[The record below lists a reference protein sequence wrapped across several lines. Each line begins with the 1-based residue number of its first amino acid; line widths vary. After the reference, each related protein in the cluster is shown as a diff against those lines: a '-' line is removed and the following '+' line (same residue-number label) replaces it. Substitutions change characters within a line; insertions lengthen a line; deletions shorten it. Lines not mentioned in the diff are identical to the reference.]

1 MNEDDIRVPVYVIT
15 GFLESGKTTFINN
28 TIQQDYFRIDDPT
41 LLINCEEGE
50 VEYNKNT
57 LLNCGTLYAEV
68 EEQENMTLETLQA
81 FDRQFK
87 PDRVLIEYNPLW
99 SVKALEEMKMP
110 EGWGIVQEI
119 VVVDGSTFDIYINN
133 MKSIFTE
140 MTMNADTVLYN
151 RCKEDQPLATY
162 RRSIKVVN
170 PACMVVFEDEEG
182 QPLDL
187 FGSDVPY
194 DLDADPIEIDDID
207 FGIFYV
213 DLRDNP
219 DDYKGKTVHF
229 KGQVLKSRNRLA
241 NYFVPGRM
249 AMTCCADDT
258 QFIGYVCESK
268 FARKLK
274 MGAWVDITATVE
286 WKFMEAYGEEGPV
299 FIAKEIKSANAPEQE
314 MVYFN

>member
-1 MNEDDIRVPVYVIT
+1 MNEDEIRVPVYVIT
-15 GFLESGKTTFINN
+15 GFLESGKTSFIQN
-28 TIQQDYFRIDDPT
+28 TVKQDYFRIEEPT

-50 VEYNKNT
+50 VEYDTKE
-57 LLNCGTLYAEV
+57 LLKFATLYTEV
-68 EEQENMTLETLQA
+68 DGQENMNPETLKEL
-81 FDRQFK
+81 DRKFR

-99 SVKALEEMKMP
+99 SVKALEEMQMP

-133 MKSIFTE
+133 MKSIFME
-140 MTMNADTVLYN
+140 MAANADTVLFN
-151 RCKEDQPLATY
+151 RCRQEQPLASY
-162 RRSIKVVN
+162 RRSIKVAN
-170 PACMVVFEDEEG
+170 PACMVVFEDENG
-182 QPLDL
+182 QSLDF
-187 FGSDVPY
+187 FGNDLPY
-194 DLDADPIEIDDID
+194 DLDADVIDVDDID

-219 DDYKGKTVHF
+219 DSYKNKTVRF

-274 MGAWVDITATVE
+274 MGSWVEITANVD
-286 WKFMEAYGEEGPV
+286 WKFMDAYGEEGPV
-299 FIAKEIKSANAPEQE
+299 FIAKEIKSTDAPAQE
-314 MVYFN
+314 LVYFN